1 MVGKS
6 GSAAKQAGTGPA
18 ATKKVTRVRD
28 RIFDT
33 ARELFYRYGIH
44 GVGVDAIADR
54 AGTNKM
60 SFYRSFASKDELV
73 AECLRESDR
82 KFWGWWAETVGPHA
96 GDPRRQVEALFDHY
110 VKNTCKRGNRG
121 CAIANAAV
129 ELAEA
134 DHPASAVVR
143 KHKAEVRRRFRQL
156 AREMGAHE
164 PAALG
169 DALTLLME
177 GSNLARL
184 TFNAHTGPASVAA
197 GAARALMGAYL
208 PPRRDGKAR

>member
-1 MVGKS
+1 MVAKS
-6 GSAAKQAGTGPA
+6 GSAAKRAGVGTC

-33 ARELFYRYGIH
+33 ARELFYRYGIR
-44 GVGVDAIADR
+44 GVGVDTIADR

-82 KFWGWWAETVGPHA
+82 KFWEWWEETVAPHS
-96 GDPRRQVEALFDHY
+96 GNPRRQVEALFDHF

-129 ELAEA
+129 ELSDA

-143 KHKAEVRRRFRQL
+143 KHKAEIRRRFRQF
-156 AREMGAHE
+156 AREMGAPE
-164 PAALG
+164 TAALG

-184 TFNAHTGPASVAA
+184 TFDAHTGPASAA
-197 GAARALMGAYL
+197 ADAARALMDAYL
-208 PPRRDGKAR
+208 PSRRNGKTR

>member
-1 MVGKS
+1 VIKKAGGK
-6 GSAAKQAGTGPA
+6 AETPA
-18 ATKKVTRVRD
+18 SDTCELKKARRVRD

-33 ARELFYRYGIH
+33 ARELFYRHGIR
-44 GVGVDAIADR
+44 GVGVDTIADR

-60 SFYRSFASKDELV
+60 SFYRSFTSKDELV

-82 KFWGWWAETVGPHA
+82 MFWQWWDETVAVHPD
-96 GDPRRQVEALFDHY
+96 DPRRQVEALFDHY
-110 VKNTCKRGNRG
+110 VKNTCRRGDRG

-129 ELAEA
+129 ELSGA

-156 AREMGAHE
+156 ARAMGAPD

-184 TFNAHTGPASVAA
+184 TFDAHSGPAATAA
-197 GAARALMGAYL
+197 RAARALMDAYL
-208 PPRRDGKAR
+208 SGV